1 MALAYMLLLAY
12 YNVFGINYTEWQL
25 HLRYVFKVGF
35 FLVKTRKAQLFF
47 QVCGEKRDFLELIF
61 RSRLRWTLGEL
72 FHFLFKGNNKK
83 LNLNIK

>member
-35 FLVKTRKAQLFF
+35 FLVKTRKAQLFYSSMWGKERF
-47 QVCGEKRDFLELIF
+47 P
-61 RSRLRWTLGEL
+61 
-72 FHFLFKGNNKK
+72 
-83 LNLNIK
+83 